1 MHESFKLYV
10 ETLHPSF
17 EQLLR
22 MRPVKIASLPK
33 PLPEKCVY
41 LFSEGTEHLYVGRT
55 RRLRNRL
62 RQHSIAGA
70 QHNQAVFAFRLAR
83 EMTGRTIPAY
93 SVEGSRKALS
103 ADALF
108 DKAFTEAKARVRNM
122 DLRFVEETDPLRQA
136 LLEIYVSVVL
146 KTKYNDFDTH

>member
-1 MHESFKLYV
+1 VDDVFKQFV

-17 EQLLR
+17 QRLMQMPPLK
-22 MRPVKIASLPK
+22 MSALPK
-33 PLPEKCVY
+33 ELPEKCIY
-41 LFSEGTEHLYVGRT
+41 LLSEGENHLYVGRT

-62 RQHSIAGA
+62 RQHSVAGA

-83 EMTGRTIPAY
+83 EMTGRLQAAY
-93 SVEGSRKALS
+93 SAEGSRNALS
-103 ADALF
+103 ADPQFAG
-108 DKAFTEAKARVRNM
+108 AFAQAKARVRNM

-146 KTKYNDFDTH
+146 GTKYNDFDTH